1 MSNPASQTPNPLQP
15 IAIHAAES
23 AGDLLGPPPVITG
36 EDPDEFLELLDR
48 VREDAKPNGIIE
60 EIFVRDSVDL
70 LWEIRRLRR
79 LKASLL
85 QAAAHKGL
93 EKVLEPLV
101 ARFDAETLADNWAR
115 RRPSAIAKVDKVL
128 AAAGLN
134 LDAVM
139 AEALALRLDDIERI
153 ERMIASQE
161 GRFEAALREIDRH
174 RAVLAEALRGAA
186 KGIEEAEYEE
196 LAPQAPA

>member
-1 MSNPASQTPNPLQP
+1 MSNPASHTHNPLQS
-15 IAIHAAES
+15 IAIQ

-48 VREDAKPNGIIE
+48 VREDAKPNGI
-60 EIFVRDSVDL
+60 FVRDSVDL

-93 EKVLEPLV
+93 KKVLEPLV

-139 AEALALRLDDIERI
+139 AEALALRLDDIER
-153 ERMIASQE
+153 MIASQE
-161 GRFEAALREIDRH
+161 ARFEAALREIDRH
-174 RAVLAEALRGAA
+174 RAVLADALRGAA
-186 KGIEEAEYEE
+186 AEIEEAEFEE
-196 LAPQAPA
+196 VAPREAAA